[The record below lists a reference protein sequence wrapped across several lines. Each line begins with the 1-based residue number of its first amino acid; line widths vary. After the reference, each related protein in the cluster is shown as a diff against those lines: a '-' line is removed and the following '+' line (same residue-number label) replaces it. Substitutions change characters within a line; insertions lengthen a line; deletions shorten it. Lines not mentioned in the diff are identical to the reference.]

1 MPAGSAG
8 WTGDDKPVLRSGYVS
23 PLFTAGVRLRHTA
36 SRHRNHTELARLMA
50 SLRKSFFIKARDFA
64 HAGEAS
70 IHIQNLLKS
79 MHLDS
84 ALVRRIAICC
94 YEGEMN
100 AVIHGGDA
108 NIHVDIETDH
118 LTLEIADD
126 GPGIEDIAR
135 AMQPGYST
143 ASEEAARD
151 GVWSRDGSAEHEE
164 QFRRYPHRMRTRPGH
179 ACSHDVSVPGGRRD
193 YMTSEPY
200 TTRLRPL

>member
-1 MPAGSAG
+1 MACPAAQPAGFDTPRSPPLAG
-8 WTGDDKPVLRSGYVS
+8 LAG
-23 PLFTAGVRLRHTA
+23 TACTRAHGNRLAGQYIRHTN
-36 SRHRNHTELARLMA
+36 SPFMA

-70 IHIQNLLKS
+70 IYIQNLLKS
-79 MHLDS
+79 MHLDN
-84 ALVRRIAICC
+84 ALVRRIAVCS

-108 NIHVDIETDH
+108 NIHVDIESDH

-143 ASEEAARD
+143 ASEEAREMGFGAGMGLPNMKNNSDDIRIE
-151 GVWSRDGSAEHEE
+151 SAPG
-164 QFRRYPHRMRTRPGH
+164 QGTR
-179 ACSHDVSVPGGRRD
+179 V
-193 YMTSEPY
+193 YMKFLYEAKREFT
-200 TTRLRPL
+200 

>member
-1 MPAGSAG
+1 M
-8 WTGDDKPVLRSGYVS
+8 
-23 PLFTAGVRLRHTA
+23 
-36 SRHRNHTELARLMA
+36 RHRNHTNSPFMA

-143 ASEEAARD
+143 ASEEAREMGFGAGMGLPNMKNNSDDIRIECAP
-151 GVWSRDGSAEHEE
+151 GQGTRVHMMFLYEAEREV
-164 QFRRYPHRMRTRPGH
+164 
-179 ACSHDVSVPGGRRD
+179 A
-193 YMTSEPY
+193 
-200 TTRLRPL
+200 